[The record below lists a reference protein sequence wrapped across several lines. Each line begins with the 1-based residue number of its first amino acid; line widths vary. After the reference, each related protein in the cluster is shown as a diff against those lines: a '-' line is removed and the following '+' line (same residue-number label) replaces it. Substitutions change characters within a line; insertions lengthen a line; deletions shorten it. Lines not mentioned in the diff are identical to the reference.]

1 MREHPAVRGIVEHLD
16 RATLFDSEA
25 RAAPGPTVAFR
36 HWIAAVYF
44 LRAAVELMRETAI
57 RGELIVDLA
66 QMDGVIVPGHMQL
79 EFQLRLPALG
89 QGNIHFRVNPSRPGL
104 RCQISD
110 GSRNYKYFLTS
121 GFLVQDHLEPRP
133 ILLPRLVD
141 EQLRQLPK
149 ALHAFVQVLRSLA
162 VAGENLLAQPY
173 VVHPRTRRVT
183 YAGRR
188 GRSGLYVTVSD
199 LPTIVSTVSPDSAE
213 PKN

>member
-25 RAAPGPTVAFR
+25 RAAPGPTAAFR
-36 HWIAAVYF
+36 HWIASVYF
-44 LRAAVELMRETAI
+44 LRAAVELMRESAI
-57 RGELIVDLA
+57 RGELTVDLPQLDRVIA
-66 QMDGVIVPGHMQL
+66 TLVPRWRLVHRLRIRDFHYYGVLGPGHMQL

-104 RCQISD
+104 RCEISD

-141 EQLRQLPK
+141 EQLRQIPR
-149 ALHAFVQVLRSLA
+149 ALHAFVQVLRS
-162 VAGENLLAQPY
+162 
-173 VVHPRTRRVT
+173 
-183 YAGRR
+183 
-188 GRSGLYVTVSD
+188 
-199 LPTIVSTVSPDSAE
+199 
-213 PKN
+213 